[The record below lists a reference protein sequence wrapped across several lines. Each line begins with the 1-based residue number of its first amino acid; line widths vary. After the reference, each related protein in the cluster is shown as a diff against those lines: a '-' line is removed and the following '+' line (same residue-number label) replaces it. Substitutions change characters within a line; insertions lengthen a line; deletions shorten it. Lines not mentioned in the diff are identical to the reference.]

1 MNQWTQ
7 NCHSKKKVRGLGR
20 RYRTFL
26 KYIDEQ
32 IVSLPVRNNIDPNYK
47 GYTSLCIP
55 FSRFFT
61 DSKNVSINVKRF
73 FVQKIINKIQY
84 LLDIRTETHNEYRI
98 FCSFNSSDL
107 DGSGILI
114 LFTKKGMDSFYEG
127 FFSTETKE
135 APFIRLHHT
144 QNIEEKWGINIPK
157 ELNVQGYKP
166 IDTDYEYEN
175 QHEIWFIGR
184 LD

>member
-7 NCHSKKKVRGLGR
+7 NCYSKKKVRGLGR
-20 RYRTFL
+20 RYRAFS

-32 IVSLPVRNNIDPNYK
+32 TDSLPMPNNIDPNYK
-47 GYTSLCIP
+47 GYSSFHIP

-73 FVQKIINKIQY
+73 FVQKVINRVHY
-84 LLDIRTETHNEYRI
+84 LLDIRTEIQKEYRI

-107 DGSGILI
+107 EEASILI
-114 LFTKKGMDSFYEG
+114 LFTKKGMESFYEG
-127 FFSTETKE
+127 FFNTEIEE

-144 QNIEEKWGINIPK
+144 QNLEEKWGINIPK
-157 ELNVQGYKP
+157 ELNIKGYKP
-166 IDTDYEYEN
+166 IDTGDEYED